1 MPYMTSNEGGRAY
14 GGIDEGFPYVKKFGD
29 IALVGFSS
37 AVPTPPF
44 MASGRLGGEQILQA
58 SRIFESLG
66 KDGLCRV
73 VLMHHPPI
81 DSRSNW
87 YRGLSDAKAF
97 GRVVKTHG
105 AELILHGHWHTQTIK
120 SIEGA
125 MGHVPIIGVPSASS
139 GQVGHKPLARYNL
152 FDLIA
157 DF

>member
-1 MPYMTSNEGGRAY
+1 
-14 GGIDEGFPYVKKFGD
+14 
-29 IALVGFSS
+29 
-37 AVPTPPF
+37 
-44 MASGRLGGEQILQA
+44 
-58 SRIFESLG
+58 
-66 KDGLCRV
+66 
-73 VLMHHPPI
+73 MHHPPI

-152 FDLIA
+152 FDFTRQDGYWTAHMTGRGLSRLDGPVRTLETHEIELG
-157 DF
+157 FHKMSESEMI